1 MGKNKK
7 EVISMSGDKKEDV
20 TLFARVREWQQMQHK
35 EKQSWERWFT
45 DDIISV
51 TTSSYT

>member
-35 EKQSWERWFT
+35 EKQS
-45 DDIISV
+45 
-51 TTSSYT
+51 